1 MVAVITLPGEDATMP
16 AEIVHEQ
23 IKLELARHLD
33 AGVDPA
39 SRERL
44 ALLVSGIIESGSA
57 CPARIAAAIRKLGLS
72 GAKTESVER
81 QIRRIENDP
90 ELTASLCVHP
100 FARAHL
106 RWGKPKRLLLIMD
119 PSSQDKRVV
128 MLTVAVWYR
137 GRALPVAWACWPA
150 NTPLVGPRF
159 WERVKGVL
167 AEVASLLPVGVE
179 VTWLAD
185 RAFGTPAFTDQVAAY
200 GWHWLV
206 RVQGQTHF
214 LDRAGHEGC
223 VRDLVSGPGRR
234 AKRRGWVFKKAGWRE
249 ASVVAFWGQTHTA
262 PLLLV
267 SDLPAGW
274 DLIAIYRQRYAIEAM
289 FRDYKSAGWQW
300 EKGQVVVL
308 AHLQRLLVGM
318 ALASWLVIC
327 AGTRE
332 ADQALHRQPTGKRR
346 TICYDGKRSLFTLG
360 CQNFA
365 RWVEKLG
372 ALCWQLTDWHA
383 SNWSKQIYSHHAWA
397 FVFPQLPAPVR
408 P

>member
-16 AEIVHEQ
+16 AQIVHEQ
-23 IKLELARHLD
+23 IKAELDRRLD

-44 ALLVSGIIESGSA
+44 ALLVSGMIEANSA
-57 CPARIAAAIRKLGLS
+57 CPARIAAAIRKLGLRQ
-72 GAKTESVER
+72 AKTASLER

-106 RWGKPKRLLLIMD
+106 RFGKPKRLMLILD
-119 PSSQDKRVV
+119 PTSQDERVV
-128 MLTVAVWYR
+128 MLTAAVWYR

-150 NTPLVGPRF
+150 NTRLSGPGF
-159 WERVKGVL
+159 WERVGALL
-167 AEVASLLPVGVE
+167 AEVASLLPAGVPI
-179 VTWLAD
+179 TWLAD

-206 RVQGQTHF
+206 RVQGQTRF
-214 LDRAGHEGC
+214 IDRAKHELSI
-223 VRDLVSGPGRR
+223 RDLVSSRGRR
-234 AKRRGWVFKKAGWRE
+234 AKRRGQVFKKAGWRE
-249 ASVVAFWGQTHTA
+249 ASVVAFWGRTHTA

-274 DLIAIYRQRYAIEAM
+274 ELIDWYRRRYPIEAA

-300 EKGQVVVL
+300 EKGQVVDL
-308 AHLQRLLVGM
+308 AHMQRLLVGM

-327 AGTRE
+327 AGVRE
-332 ADQALHRQPTGKRR
+332 AAEALTCQPTGKRR
-346 TICYDGKRSLFTLG
+346 TVPYEGKRSLFTLG
-360 CQNFA
+360 LQTFA
-365 RWVEKLG
+365 SWVEQLG
-372 ALCWQLTDWHA
+372 ALCWQLTDWDA
-383 SNWSKQIYSHHAWA
+383 PNWSDQIYFHHARA
-397 FVFPQLPAPVR
+397 FVFPDLSLVR